1 MQRLHRRRSIFN
13 LGRCFRLNGVSSIT
27 LNPAAKHKPGKWAIL
42 MVLQK
47 ASLPKMA
54 DRLQRTMNAG
64 VKIQ

>member
-1 MQRLHRRRSIFN
+1 MVAQATQHIQSWPLLEAERGQFN
-13 LGRCFRLNGVSSIT
+13 YIEPSSKAQT
-27 LNPAAKHKPGKWAIL
+27 SKWAIL